1 MSPVEQNTG
10 PDLPEGPYELSEALV
25 LAAGLVPPGRAIS
38 YGGLAGLLGAG
49 GPRQAGRA
57 MSGAPN
63 GTPWW
68 RIVRADGTLPASLSA
83 RAAPRYRAEG
93 TALKGTAPV
102 RGTAGPDGGAPVR
115 VDLAAARWEPD
126 TVARDVLARL
136 RAGLGP

>member
-10 PDLPEGPYELSEALV
+10 PDLPEGPFELSEALV

-57 MSGAPN
+57 MSMAPD

-83 RAAPRYRAEG
+83 RAAPHYRAEG
-93 TALKGTAPV
+93 TPLTGN
-102 RGTAGPDGGAPVR
+102 AGPDAGAPAR
-115 VDLAAARWEPD
+115 VDLAAALWAPD
-126 TVARDVLARL
+126 AAARSALARL

>member
-1 MSPVEQNTG
+1 MSPVEHTAG
-10 PDLPEGPYELSEALV
+10 PGWPEGPYELSEALV

-57 MSGAPN
+57 MSMAPH

-83 RAAPRYRAEG
+83 RAAPRYLAEG
-93 TALKGTAPV
+93 TPLKGTGGPDD
-102 RGTAGPDGGAPVR
+102 GAGPR
-115 VDLAAARWEPD
+115 VDLAAARWVPD
-126 TVARDVLARL
+126 TAALALLARL